1 MAMLDRS
8 PLYGKRVLIT
18 RPAHSAGPSAERF
31 RELGAEPVVVPT
43 VAIGAPDDPSA
54 ANAAVLQIDSYA
66 WVVFTSRN
74 GVDAFFE
81 TLERMGGTARP
92 FEQTK
97 IAAIGP
103 KTCEALEE
111 LGVQVDFVP
120 PRFIGEEVA
129 AGLLTRTAPG
139 ERILLYV
146 AQEAREVL
154 PELLRAQG
162 RIAEVVAAY
171 KTRLTSEPDLPER
184 AANCDIWTFTS
195 ASTVRGFLANV
206 PDAPQHCEG
215 KTIACIGPV
224 TADAARS
231 AGLRVDVVAEDF
243 TIDSLLT
250 ALELRANAV

>member
-111 LGVQVDFVP
+111 LGVKSISCRRVSSVKRSRLGCSRA
-120 PRFIGEEVA
+120 PRRASAFCSTSRKKRARFYRNSCARRGA
-129 AGLLTRTAPG
+129 LPRWSQRTR
-139 ERILLYV
+139 R
-146 AQEAREVL
+146 
-154 PELLRAQG
+154 
-162 RIAEVVAAY
+162 
-171 KTRLTSEPDLPER
+171 D
-184 AANCDIWTFTS
+184 
-195 ASTVRGFLANV
+195 
-206 PDAPQHCEG
+206 
-215 KTIACIGPV
+215 
-224 TADAARS
+224 
-231 AGLRVDVVAEDF
+231 
-243 TIDSLLT
+243 
-250 ALELRANAV
+250 